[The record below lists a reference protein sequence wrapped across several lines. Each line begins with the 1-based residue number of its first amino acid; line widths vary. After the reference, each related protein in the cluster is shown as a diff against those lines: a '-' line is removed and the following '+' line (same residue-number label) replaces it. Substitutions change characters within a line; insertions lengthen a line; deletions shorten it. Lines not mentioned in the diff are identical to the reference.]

1 MMMNFTLK
9 EGCEASDTA
18 AESHGCRGGGCQG
31 VQSQGDDHDVT
42 KDNDRYVINDLYRDI
57 LMTIM
62 KLMNDYDFDIENAI
76 TLS

>member
-42 KDNDRYVINDLYRDI
+42 NDNDSDVTLTY
-57 LMTIM
+57 M
-62 KLMNDYDFDIENAI
+62 IEM
-76 TLS
+76 S